1 MAEEMLLAVDTVAKE
16 MVAVET
22 LVEEILA
29 VLMLVEVMLVEERVA
44 DHHLLHKLNGNDYNT
59 IHIIIV

>member
-1 MAEEMLLAVDTVAKE
+1 M
-16 MVAVET
+16 ET

-29 VLMLVEVMLVEERVA
+29 VVMLVEVMLVEERVA

-59 IHIIIV
+59 IHI